1 MKGNTDSIMPA
12 VLPGPHE
19 MNLNPL
25 TLSFPGDIEDTFR
38 TDFFKNSLK
47 LVRISLFAGIVLYS
61 LFGILDARLVPQMRI
76 SMWFVRF
83 AIVLPCLAAV
93 IVFTYSPKFEKYFQL
108 SVASAMVISGF
119 GIIMMISIIPSPASN
134 GYYVGLILVF
144 IWGYSFTRV
153 RFVWATAAGWLIVVF
168 YEIIAIYVKQTPY
181 AVLVSNN
188 FFFISANVIG
198 MCVCYSIEYY
208 ARANFFINYLYEKE
222 REKISSVNRRL
233 EEIVE
238 NRTAQLVEVT
248 RLLEEEQ
255 EKIKSVNRKLEE
267 AVDERTS
274 QLVKANEELRE
285 GLDER
290 KRLEKEREELHSQL
304 QRAQKLEA
312 VGTLAGGVAH
322 DFNNLLMGIQGTTS
336 VVLARMDREDPNY
349 KKLETA
355 QGYIKQSAELA
366 GQLLGFA
373 RGGKY
378 ELKVT
383 DMRKL
388 VDRTA
393 KMFGRTRKEIT
404 IEKNF
409 PGEIDQIDVD
419 QNQIEQVLLNLFV
432 NAAHAMPN
440 GGTLT
445 ISAEN
450 VTLDEK
456 TVELHRVPPGEYL
469 KTSIKDTG
477 IGMDKT
483 TMEKVFDPFFTTK
496 ERGRGTGL
504 GLASAYGI
512 IKSHNGFFNVVSEVE
527 KGSTFEFYLPI
538 AERVKVEPVEEKNEE
553 VVNGVEK
560 ILLVDD
566 EEMII
571 TEVGDMLETLG
582 YNVTAAR
589 GGKEAIKLYE
599 ENKNEIDL
607 VILDMIMPEMTG
619 GQTFDYLK
627 MIDPEVKVL
636 LSSGYSIDGS
646 AREIMERGCNGFI
659 HKPFDLALLSK
670 KIREVLDQQKVV
682 YVSQMN

>member
-1 MKGNTDSIMPA
+1 
-12 VLPGPHE
+12 
-19 MNLNPL
+19 
-25 TLSFPGDIEDTFR
+25 
-38 TDFFKNSLK
+38 
-47 LVRISLFAGIVLYS
+47 
-61 LFGILDARLVPQMRI
+61 
-76 SMWFVRF
+76 
-83 AIVLPCLAAV
+83 
-93 IVFTYSPKFEKYFQL
+93 
-108 SVASAMVISGF
+108 
-119 GIIMMISIIPSPASN
+119 
-134 GYYVGLILVF
+134 
-144 IWGYSFTRV
+144 
-153 RFVWATAAGWLIVVF
+153 
-168 YEIIAIYVKQTPY
+168 
-181 AVLVSNN
+181 
-188 FFFISANVIG
+188 
-198 MCVCYSIEYY
+198 
-208 ARANFFINYLYEKE
+208 
-222 REKISSVNRRL
+222 
-233 EEIVE
+233 
-238 NRTAQLVEVT
+238 
-248 RLLEEEQ
+248 
-255 EKIKSVNRKLEE
+255 
-267 AVDERTS
+267 
-274 QLVKANEELRE
+274 
-285 GLDER
+285 
-290 KRLEKEREELHSQL
+290 
-304 QRAQKLEA
+304 
-312 VGTLAGGVAH
+312 
-322 DFNNLLMGIQGTTS
+322 
-336 VVLARMDREDPNY
+336 
-349 KKLETA
+349 
-355 QGYIKQSAELA
+355 
-366 GQLLGFA
+366 
-373 RGGKY
+373 
-378 ELKVT
+378 
-383 DMRKL
+383 MRKL

-456 TVELHRVPPGEYL
+456 TVELHRLPPGEYL

-538 AERVKVEPVEEKNEE
+538 AERVKVEPVEEKYEE

-571 TEVGDMLETLG
+571 PEVGDMLETLG